1 MMLFPLFSVVL
12 TLSLAV
18 SAQFVSPPTNLR
30 NKTGYA
36 GIQIR
41 YKNVPKGICELDP
54 NVRSIAGKYV
64 DRDVCGYHVLTRY
77 CRLCRC
83 WGQ

>member
-18 SAQFVSPPTNLR
+18 SAQFVSPPTNLK

-36 GIQIR
+36 GVQIR

-54 NVRSIAGKYV
+54 NVRSIAGEYFASLLW
-64 DRDVCGYHVLTRY
+64 CWLTKY
-77 CRLCRC
+77 CRLC
-83 WGQ
+83 